1 VVLWAA
7 GPACALDW
15 GAVLPP
21 LPLPPLP
28 FSQPAASPEAS
39 LRGLQRIA
47 GSLRAAA
54 ATAAPPLA
62 DPAAAV
68 RVEPETA
75 AATAAAATDTAAAT
89 AAAAAAAAPSMR
101 VVSATALRADGKA
114 LNAAAQVMTRN
125 HVAMRA

>member
-54 ATAAPPLA
+54 AAAAPPLA

-68 RVEPETA
+68 RVEPD
-75 AATAAAATDTAAAT
+75 TAAAAGTDTAAAT